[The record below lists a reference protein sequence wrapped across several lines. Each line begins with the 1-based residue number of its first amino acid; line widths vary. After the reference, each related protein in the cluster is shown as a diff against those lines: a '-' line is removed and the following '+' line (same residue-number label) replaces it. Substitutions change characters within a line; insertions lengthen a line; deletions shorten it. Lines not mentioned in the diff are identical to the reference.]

1 MHLAYPYLIKNHH
14 LTVQSPF
21 VFWLLFNNHLK
32 YLTGHGFTGLLDVW
46 ITLCTPLKSRTL
58 VSVVYCSFQTI
69 FWYIAKCSHKISE
82 CMHCPPSVMRFHFVL
97 SRAVRAMV
105 TLYIY
110 VQIFSVNIQNHC
122 VYYDYSDN
130 GVHICIAIRLSCHT
144 SEHVQIVDH
153 ALYIAASTIHDFHT
167 AHTWH
172 HCVTTC
178 LQFHSEIKHSWTYLF
193 NG

>member
-1 MHLAYPYLIKNHH
+1 MAGSVYTNCTTGKSNTAFSLWSFRGELHPPIVIMYPPIGPSAKMHLAYPYLIKNHH

-110 VQIFSVNIQNHC
+110 VQIFSVNIQNHF

-144 SEHVQIVDH
+144 SEHV
-153 ALYIAASTIHDFHT
+153 
-167 AHTWH
+167 
-172 HCVTTC
+172 
-178 LQFHSEIKHSWTYLF
+178 
-193 NG
+193 